1 MDKRYF
7 PKLINV
13 EYGFPLS
20 SSSTAVAEAE
30 ETAAA
35 VAVTAVAVAATMAPT
50 DEHHP
55 L

>member
-1 MDKRYF
+1 MDKRNF
-7 PKLINV
+7 PNLINAK
-13 EYGFPLS
+13 YGFPLS

-35 VAVTAVAVAATMAPT
+35 VAVTASAAATMAPT